1 MDSRRKRWWI
11 ICLIISMCLGA
22 FRGVYR
28 ARSNHRPYQNYGVV
42 ETVKEAEFHKEKLLA
57 EEEQDDEELDAEEE
71 DEETAAIWEQ
81 PEVISLPADGT
92 GELISDADA
101 AALQHMK
108 KYMVEGMSGSGTY
121 PVYAP
126 EGSEGSSTVLEYD
139 EHGIFSFVTVVDGG
153 EEETPY
159 YMLEQTMETQQEDTE
174 KYGDYSN
181 VWVSGIME
189 NGADRYA
196 VVTAMGTDVSG
207 EPSPMRRLIYLD
219 VQQPG
224 VGALWQIDVMEWL
237 TDETTETILA
247 QWGQCYGIGMEKLAQ
262 MREEN

>member
-1 MDSRRKRWWI
+1 M
-11 ICLIISMCLGA
+11 LV
-22 FRGVYR
+22 F
-28 ARSNHRPYQNYGVV
+28 
-42 ETVKEAEFHKEKLLA
+42 
-57 EEEQDDEELDAEEE
+57 
-71 DEETAAIWEQ
+71 
-81 PEVISLPADGT
+81 
-92 GELISDADA
+92 
-101 AALQHMK
+101 
-108 KYMVEGMSGSGTY
+108 
-121 PVYAP
+121 
-126 EGSEGSSTVLEYD
+126 
-139 EHGIFSFVTVVDGG
+139 DGG

-207 EPSPMRRLIYLD
+207 EPSRMRRLIYLD

-247 QWGQCYGIGMEKLAQ
+247 QWGQCYGIGMENMEKLAQ

>member
-1 MDSRRKRWWI
+1 M
-11 ICLIISMCLGA
+11 LV
-22 FRGVYR
+22 F
-28 ARSNHRPYQNYGVV
+28 
-42 ETVKEAEFHKEKLLA
+42 
-57 EEEQDDEELDAEEE
+57 
-71 DEETAAIWEQ
+71 
-81 PEVISLPADGT
+81 
-92 GELISDADA
+92 
-101 AALQHMK
+101 
-108 KYMVEGMSGSGTY
+108 
-121 PVYAP
+121 
-126 EGSEGSSTVLEYD
+126 
-139 EHGIFSFVTVVDGG
+139 DGG

-207 EPSPMRRLIYLD
+207 EPSRMRRLIYLD